1 VHADSA
7 SVGSTAVGEPTM
19 ADGSR
24 HYKVRI
30 GMAGVRL
37 SYGIKSAD
45 QAVMGIEDLARAG

>member
-24 HYKVRI
+24 DYKVRI